1 MNNYGIFFKKYLL
14 EIAHFNPKY
23 ILMVGILLMSCEDIL
38 SDNSE
43 ESGIINPADWVELH
57 NPTNESIAI
66 GLWEFKDGDDTHVFI
81 IPENQV
87 LESGSYLV
95 LCKDSLAFNDNF
107 PNVSNFIGEFDF
119 GLNGGGELVRLF
131 DAEELPVD
139 SVNYDDSSPWPLEP
153 DGNGPTLELIH
164 PSLDNDLGVN
174 WATSDNNGGTPGM
187 VNSVFT
193 ADSSKSLVSRIVINE
208 INYNSADE

>member
-1 MNNYGIFFKKYLL
+1 
-14 EIAHFNPKY
+14 
-23 ILMVGILLMSCEDIL
+23 MVGILLMSCEDSIFN
-38 SDNSE
+38 NSE
-43 ESGIINPADWVELH
+43 ESGIINPADWVELY

-87 LESGSYLV
+87 LESGAYLV

-131 DAEELPVD
+131 DTEGLLVD
-139 SVNYDDSSPWPLEP
+139 EVNYDDSSPWPLEP

-174 WATSDNNGGTPGM
+174 WATSGNNGGTPGV
-187 VNSVFT
+187 VNSVYT
-193 ADSSKSLVSRIVINE
+193 ADSSNSLVSGIVINE

>member
-1 MNNYGIFFKKYLL
+1 MNNSVFLKIYLL

-23 ILMVGILLMSCEDIL
+23 ILMVGILLMSCEDSIFN
-38 SDNSE
+38 NSE
-43 ESGIINPADWVELH
+43 ESGIINPADWVELY

-66 GLWEFKDGDDTHVFI
+66 GWWEFKDGDDTHVFI

-87 LESGSYLV
+87 LESGAYLV

-187 VNSVFT
+187 VNSVYT
-193 ADSSKSLVSRIVINE
+193 ADSSNSLVSGIVINE

>member
-14 EIAHFNPKY
+14 EIVQFNLKY
-23 ILMVGILLMSCEDIL
+23 ILMVGILLMSCEDSIFNN
-38 SDNSE
+38 SDE
-43 ESGIINPADWVELH
+43 IKYVNPADWVELY

-66 GLWEFKDGDDTHVFI
+66 GWWEFKDGDSTHVFI

-87 LESGSYLV
+87 LESGAYLV

-139 SVNYDDSSPWPLEP
+139 EVNYDDSSPWPLEP

-187 VNSVFT
+187 VNSVYT

>member
-1 MNNYGIFFKKYLL
+1 MNYSGIIDNLL
-14 EIAHFNPKY
+14 VVINCNKSN
-23 ILMVGILLMSCEDIL
+23 IILLFGVVLLSCEDSI
-38 SDNSE
+38 SNYSQE
-43 ESGIINPADWVELH
+43 NEYVNPGDWVELH

-66 GLWEFKDGDDTHVFI
+66 GLWEFKDGNDAHVFI

-87 LESGSYLV
+87 LESGAYLV

-107 PNVSNFIGEFDF
+107 PNVSNFIGKFNF

-139 SVNYDDSSPWPLEP
+139 EVNYDDSSPWPMEP

-174 WATSDNNGGTPGM
+174 WAASDNNGGTPGV
-187 VNSVFT
+187 VNSVYT
-193 ADSSKSLVSRIVINE
+193 ADSSNSLVSGILINE

>member
-1 MNNYGIFFKKYLL
+1 MNYSENIDNLL
-14 EIAHFNPKY
+14 VVINCNKSN
-23 ILMVGILLMSCEDIL
+23 IILLFGLVLLSCEDPI
-38 SDNSE
+38 SNNSQE
-43 ESGIINPADWVELH
+43 NEYVNPGDWVELH

-66 GLWEFKDGDDTHVFI
+66 GLWKFKDGNDTHVFI

-87 LESGSYLV
+87 LESGAYLV

-139 SVNYDDSSPWPLEP
+139 EVNYNDSSPWPLEP

-164 PSLDNDLGVN
+164 PSLDNDMGVN
-174 WATSDNNGGTPGM
+174 WATSDNNGGTPGV
-187 VNSVFT
+187 VNSVYT
-193 ADSSKSLVSRIVINE
+193 ADSSNSLVSGILINE

>member
-1 MNNYGIFFKKYLL
+1 MQLNTNI
-14 EIAHFNPKY
+14 
-23 ILMVGILLMSCEDIL
+23 ILLFGVVLLSCEDPI
-38 SDNSE
+38 SNNSQE
-43 ESGIINPADWVELH
+43 NEYVNPGDWVELH

-66 GLWEFKDGDDTHVFI
+66 GLWELKDRNDTHVFI

-87 LESGSYLV
+87 LESGAYLV

-119 GLNGGGELVRLF
+119 GLNGGGEVVRLF
-131 DAEELPVD
+131 DAEELQVD
-139 SVNYDDSSPWPLEP
+139 EVNYDDSSPWPLEP

-174 WATSDNNGGTPGM
+174 WAASDNNGGTPGV
-187 VNSVFT
+187 VNSVYT
-193 ADSSKSLVSRIVINE
+193 ADSSNSLVSGIVINE

>member
-1 MNNYGIFFKKYLL
+1 MNNSVFLKIYLL

-23 ILMVGILLMSCEDIL
+23 ILMVGILLMSCEDSIFN
-38 SDNSE
+38 NSE
-43 ESGIINPADWVELH
+43 ESGIINPADWVELY

-66 GLWEFKDGDDTHVFI
+66 GWWEFKDGDDTHVFI

-87 LESGSYLV
+87 LESGAYLV

-119 GLNGGGELVRLF
+119 GLNGGGEVVRLF

-139 SVNYDDSSPWPLEP
+139 EVNYDDSSPWPLEP

-187 VNSVFT
+187 VNSVYT

>member
-1 MNNYGIFFKKYLL
+1 MNYSENIDNLL
-14 EIAHFNPKY
+14 VVINCNKSN
-23 ILMVGILLMSCEDIL
+23 IILLFGVVLLSCEDPI
-38 SDNSE
+38 SNNSQE
-43 ESGIINPADWVELH
+43 NEYVNPGDWVELH

-66 GLWEFKDGDDTHVFI
+66 GLWEFQDGDDTHVFI

-87 LESGSYLV
+87 LESGAYLV

-131 DAEELPVD
+131 DAEGLPID
-139 SVNYDDSSPWPLEP
+139 EVNYDDSSPWPMEP

-174 WATSDNNGGTPGM
+174 WATSDNNGGTPGV
-187 VNSVFT
+187 VNSVYT
-193 ADSSKSLVSRIVINE
+193 LDSSNSLVSGIVINE

>member
-1 MNNYGIFFKKYLL
+1 MNYSENIDNLLVVINCKKYNL
-14 EIAHFNPKY
+14 I
-23 ILMVGILLMSCEDIL
+23 IIIGVLLMSCEDIL

-66 GLWEFKDGDDTHVFI
+66 GLWEFKNGNDTHVFI

-87 LESGSYLV
+87 LESGAYLV

-139 SVNYDDSSPWPLEP
+139 EVNYNDSSPWPLEP

-174 WATSDNNGGTPGM
+174 WATSDNNGGTPGV
-187 VNSVFT
+187 VNSVYT
-193 ADSSKSLVSRIVINE
+193 ADSSNSLVSGIVINE

>member
-14 EIAHFNPKY
+14 EIVQFNLKY

-66 GLWEFKDGDDTHVFI
+66 GLWEFKDGNDTHVFI

-87 LESGSYLV
+87 LESGAYLV

-119 GLNGGGELVRLF
+119 GLNGGGELVRIF
-131 DAEELPVD
+131 DAEGLLVD
-139 SVNYDDSSPWPLEP
+139 EVNYDDSSPWPLEP
-153 DGNGPTLELIH
+153 DGNGPTLELID
-164 PSLDNDLGVN
+164 PSLDNGLGEN
-174 WATSDNNGGTPGM
+174 WAASDINGGTPGM
-187 VNSVFT
+187 INSVYT
-193 ADSSKSLVSRIVINE
+193 ADNSHSIASGIVINE
-208 INYNSADE
+208 INYNSPDE

>member
-1 MNNYGIFFKKYLL
+1 MNYSGIIDNLL
-14 EIAHFNPKY
+14 VVINCNKSN
-23 ILMVGILLMSCEDIL
+23 IILLFGVVLLSCEDPI
-38 SDNSE
+38 SNNSQE
-43 ESGIINPADWVELH
+43 NEYVNPGDWVELH

-66 GLWEFKDGDDTHVFI
+66 GFWEFKDGNDTHVFI

-87 LESGSYLV
+87 LESGAYLV

-119 GLNGGGELVRLF
+119 GLNGGGEVVRLF
-131 DAEELPVD
+131 DAGELQVD
-139 SVNYDDSSPWPLEP
+139 EVNYDDSSPWPLEP

-174 WATSDNNGGTPGM
+174 WATSDNNGGTPGV
-187 VNSVFT
+187 VNSVYT
-193 ADSSKSLVSRIVINE
+193 ADSSNSLVSGIVINE

>member
-1 MNNYGIFFKKYLL
+1 MNNSVFLKKYLL
-14 EIAHFNPKY
+14 EIVHFNRKY

-66 GLWEFKDGDDTHVFI
+66 GLWEFKDGNDTHVFI

-87 LESGSYLV
+87 LESGAYLV

-131 DAEELPVD
+131 DTEGLLVD
-139 SVNYDDSSPWPLEP
+139 EVNYDDSSPWPLEP
-153 DGNGPTLELIH
+153 DGNGPTLELID
-164 PSLDNDLGVN
+164 PSLDNGLGEN
-174 WATSDNNGGTPGM
+174 WAASDINGGTPGM
-187 VNSVFT
+187 INSVYT
-193 ADSSKSLVSRIVINE
+193 ADNSHSIASGIVINE
-208 INYNSADE
+208 INYNSPDE

>member
-1 MNNYGIFFKKYLL
+1 MNYSENIDNLL
-14 EIAHFNPKY
+14 VVINCNKSN
-23 ILMVGILLMSCEDIL
+23 IILLFGVVLLSCEDSI
-38 SDNSE
+38 SNYSQE
-43 ESGIINPADWVELH
+43 NEYVNPGDWVELH
-57 NPTNESIAI
+57 NPTNESIVI
-66 GLWEFKDGDDTHVFI
+66 GLWEFKDGNDAHVFI

-87 LESGSYLV
+87 LESGAYLV

-139 SVNYDDSSPWPLEP
+139 EVNYNDSSPWPLEP

-164 PSLDNDLGVN
+164 PSLDSDLGVN
-174 WATSDNNGGTPGM
+174 WATSDNNGGTPGV
-187 VNSVFT
+187 VNSVYT
-193 ADSSKSLVSRIVINE
+193 ADSSNSLVSGIVINE

>member
-1 MNNYGIFFKKYLL
+1 MNYLGD
-14 EIAHFNPKY
+14 IDN
-23 ILMVGILLMSCEDIL
+23 ILVVIDSNKSNIILLFGLVLLSCEDPI
-38 SDNSE
+38 SNNSQE
-43 ESGIINPADWVELH
+43 NEYVNPGDWVELH
-57 NPTNESIAI
+57 NPTNESISI
-66 GLWEFKDGDDTHVFI
+66 GLWEFKDGIDTHVFI
-81 IPENQV
+81 FPENQV
-87 LESGSYLV
+87 IESGAYLV

-107 PNVSNFIGEFDF
+107 PNISNFIGEFDF

-139 SVNYDDSSPWPLEP
+139 SVNYDDSSPWPMEP

-174 WATSDNNGGTPGM
+174 WATSDNNGGTPGV
-187 VNSVFT
+187 VNSVYT
-193 ADSSKSLVSRIVINE
+193 ADSSNSLVSGILINE

>member
-1 MNNYGIFFKKYLL
+1 MNNSVFLKKYLL
-14 EIAHFNPKY
+14 VIVHFNRKY

-66 GLWEFKDGDDTHVFI
+66 GLWEFKDGNDTHVFI

-87 LESGSYLV
+87 LESGAYLV

-131 DAEELPVD
+131 DTEGLLVD
-139 SVNYDDSSPWPLEP
+139 EVNYDDSSPWPLEP

-174 WATSDNNGGTPGM
+174 WAASDNNGGTPGV
-187 VNSVFT
+187 VNSVYT
-193 ADSSKSLVSRIVINE
+193 ADNSHSIASGIVINE
-208 INYNSADE
+208 INYNSPDE

>member
-1 MNNYGIFFKKYLL
+1 
-14 EIAHFNPKY
+14 
-23 ILMVGILLMSCEDIL
+23 MSCEVPI
-38 SDNSE
+38 SNNYQE
-43 ESGIINPADWVELH
+43 NEYVNPGDWVELH

-87 LESGSYLV
+87 LESGAYLV

-139 SVNYDDSSPWPLEP
+139 EVNYNDSSPWPLEP

-164 PSLDNDLGVN
+164 PSLDNDLGQN

-187 VNSVFT
+187 VNSVYT

>member
-1 MNNYGIFFKKYLL
+1 MNNSVFLKKYLM
-14 EIAHFNPKY
+14 EIVHFNLKY

-43 ESGIINPADWVELH
+43 ESGIINPADWVELY
-57 NPTNESIAI
+57 NPTNESITI
-66 GLWEFKDGDDTHVFI
+66 GLWKFKDRNDTHVFI

-87 LESGSYLV
+87 LESGAYLV

-131 DAEELPVD
+131 DAEGLLVD
-139 SVNYDDSSPWPLEP
+139 EVNYDDSSPWPLEP

-164 PSLDNDLGVN
+164 PSLDNRLGAN
-174 WATSDNNGGTPGM
+174 WSASDINGGTPGLI
-187 VNSVFT
+187 NSVYAT
-193 ADSSKSLVSRIVINE
+193 DNSNNIASGIVINE
-208 INYNSADE
+208 INYNSANE

>member
-1 MNNYGIFFKKYLL
+1 MNCSGMIEKLLVGINCKKYNL
-14 EIAHFNPKY
+14 
-23 ILMVGILLMSCEDIL
+23 ILIIGVLLMSCEDIL
-38 SDNSE
+38 SDNYE
-43 ESGIINPADWVELH
+43 ESEIINPADWVELY

-66 GLWEFKDGDDTHVFI
+66 GWWEFKDGDDTHVFI

-87 LESGSYLV
+87 LESGAYLV

-131 DAEELPVD
+131 DADELPVD
-139 SVNYDDSSPWPLEP
+139 EVNYNDSSPWPLEP

-174 WATSDNNGGTPGM
+174 WAASDNNGGTPGV
-187 VNSVFT
+187 VNSVYT
-193 ADSSKSLVSRIVINE
+193 ADSSNSLVSGILINE

>member
-1 MNNYGIFFKKYLL
+1 MQLNTNI
-14 EIAHFNPKY
+14 
-23 ILMVGILLMSCEDIL
+23 ILLLVLVLLSCDDPI
-38 SDNSE
+38 SNNSQE
-43 ESGIINPADWVELH
+43 NEYVNPGDWVELH

-66 GLWEFKDGDDTHVFI
+66 GLWEFKDGNDAHVFI

-87 LESGSYLV
+87 LESGAYLV

-119 GLNGGGELVRLF
+119 GLNGGGEVVRLF
-131 DAEELPVD
+131 DAGELQVD
-139 SVNYDDSSPWPLEP
+139 EVNYDDSSPWPLEP

-174 WATSDNNGGTPGM
+174 WATSDNNGGTPGV
-187 VNSVFT
+187 VNSVYT
-193 ADSSKSLVSRIVINE
+193 ADSSNSLVSEILINE

>member
-1 MNNYGIFFKKYLL
+1 MNYSEYIDNLL
-14 EIAHFNPKY
+14 VVINCNKSN
-23 ILMVGILLMSCEDIL
+23 IILLFGVVLLSCEDSI
-38 SDNSE
+38 SNYSQE
-43 ESGIINPADWVELH
+43 NEYVNPGDWVELH

-66 GLWEFKDGDDTHVFI
+66 GLWKFKDGNDTHVFI

-87 LESGSYLV
+87 LESGAYLV

-107 PNVSNFIGEFDF
+107 PNVSNFTGKFNF

-131 DAEELPVD
+131 DAEGGTVD
-139 SVNYDDSSPWPLEP
+139 EVVYDDSSPWPMEP
-153 DGNGPTLELIH
+153 DGNGPTLDLIH

-174 WATSDNNGGTPGM
+174 WATSDNNGGTPGV
-187 VNSVFT
+187 VNSVYT
-193 ADSSKSLVSRIVINE
+193 ADSSNSLVSGIVINE

>member
-1 MNNYGIFFKKYLL
+1 MNNSVFLKKYLM
-14 EIAHFNPKY
+14 EIVHFNRKY

-66 GLWEFKDGDDTHVFI
+66 GWWEFKDGDDTHVFI

-87 LESGSYLV
+87 LESGAYLV

-131 DAEELPVD
+131 DTEGLLVD
-139 SVNYDDSSPWPLEP
+139 EVNYDDSSPWPLEP
-153 DGNGPTLELIH
+153 DGNGPTLEHIH

-187 VNSVFT
+187 VNSVYT

>member
-1 MNNYGIFFKKYLL
+1 MNNSGIFFKKYLI
-14 EIAHFNPKY
+14 EIVHFNLKY
-23 ILMVGILLMSCEDIL
+23 ILMVGILLMSCEDFV
-38 SDNSE
+38 SDHSE
-43 ESGIINPADWVELH
+43 ESGIINPEDWVELH

-66 GLWEFKDGDDTHVFI
+66 GLWEFKDGNDAHVII

-87 LESGSYLV
+87 LESGAYLV

-139 SVNYDDSSPWPLEP
+139 EVNYDDSSPWPLEP

-187 VNSVFT
+187 VNSVYT
-193 ADSSKSLVSRIVINE
+193 ADSSNSLVSGILINE

>member
-1 MNNYGIFFKKYLL
+1 MNCSEMIEKILVGINCKKYNL
-14 EIAHFNPKY
+14 I
-23 ILMVGILLMSCEDIL
+23 IIIGVLLMSCEDIL
-38 SDNSE
+38 SDHSE

-66 GLWEFKDGDDTHVFI
+66 GLWEFKDGNDAHVFI

-87 LESGSYLV
+87 LESGAYLV

-139 SVNYDDSSPWPLEP
+139 EVNYDDSSPWPLEP

-174 WATSDNNGGTPGM
+174 WATSDNNGGTPGV
-187 VNSVFT
+187 VNSVYT
-193 ADSSKSLVSRIVINE
+193 ADSSNSLVSGILINE

>member
-1 MNNYGIFFKKYLL
+1 MNYSGIIDNLL
-14 EIAHFNPKY
+14 VVINCNKSN
-23 ILMVGILLMSCEDIL
+23 IILLFGVVLLSCEDPI
-38 SDNSE
+38 SNYSQE
-43 ESGIINPADWVELH
+43 NEYVNPGDWVELH
-57 NPTNESIAI
+57 NPTNESITI
-66 GLWEFKDGDDTHVFI
+66 GLWEFKDGNDTHVFI

-87 LESGSYLV
+87 LESGAYLV

-119 GLNGGGELVRLF
+119 GLNGGGEVVRLF
-131 DAEELPVD
+131 DAGELQVD
-139 SVNYDDSSPWPLEP
+139 EVNYDDSSPWPLEP

-187 VNSVFT
+187 VNSVYT

>member
-1 MNNYGIFFKKYLL
+1 MNYSEIIDNLL
-14 EIAHFNPKY
+14 VVINCNKSN
-23 ILMVGILLMSCEDIL
+23 IILLFGVVLLSCEDPI
-38 SDNSE
+38 SNNSQE
-43 ESGIINPADWVELH
+43 NEYVNPGDWVELH

-66 GLWEFKDGDDTHVFI
+66 GLWEFKDGNDAHVFI

-87 LESGSYLV
+87 LESGAYLV

-139 SVNYDDSSPWPLEP
+139 EVNYNDSSPWPLEP

-174 WATSDNNGGTPGM
+174 WATSDNNGGTPGV
-187 VNSVFT
+187 VNSVYT
-193 ADSSKSLVSRIVINE
+193 ADSSNSLVSGIVINE

>member
-1 MNNYGIFFKKYLL
+1 MNYSEIIDNLL
-14 EIAHFNPKY
+14 VVINCNKSN
-23 ILMVGILLMSCEDIL
+23 IILLFGVVLLSCEDPI
-38 SDNSE
+38 SNNSQE
-43 ESGIINPADWVELH
+43 NEYVNPGDWVELH

-66 GLWEFKDGDDTHVFI
+66 GLWEFKDGNDAHVFI

-87 LESGSYLV
+87 LESGAYLV

-131 DAEELPVD
+131 DAEGLPVD
-139 SVNYDDSSPWPLEP
+139 EVIYNDSLPWPMEP

-164 PSLDNDLGVN
+164 PSLNNDLGSN
-174 WATSDNNGGTPGM
+174 WAASDNNGGTPGV
-187 VNSVFT
+187 VNSIYT
-193 ADSSKSLVSRIVINE
+193 ADSSNSLVSGIVINE

>member
-1 MNNYGIFFKKYLL
+1 MNNFVFLKIYLL

-23 ILMVGILLMSCEDIL
+23 ILMVGILLMSCEDSIFN
-38 SDNSE
+38 NSE
-43 ESGIINPADWVELH
+43 ESGIINPADWVELY

-87 LESGSYLV
+87 LESGAYLV

-131 DAEELPVD
+131 DADELPVD
-139 SVNYDDSSPWPLEP
+139 EVNYNDSSPWPLEP

-164 PSLDNDLGVN
+164 PSLDNDLGVK
-174 WATSDNNGGTPGM
+174 WATSDNNGGTPGK
-187 VNSVFT
+187 VNSVYS
-193 ADSSKSLVSRIVINE
+193 AENSNSIASGIVINE
-208 INYNSADE
+208 INYNSAD

>member
-1 MNNYGIFFKKYLL
+1 MNNSVFLKIYLL
-14 EIAHFNPKY
+14 EVAHFNPKY
-23 ILMVGILLMSCEDIL
+23 ILMVGILLMSCEDSIFN
-38 SDNSE
+38 NSE
-43 ESGIINPADWVELH
+43 ESGIINPADWVELY
-57 NPTNESIAI
+57 NPTNESITI
-66 GLWEFKDGDDTHVFI
+66 GLWKFKDRNDTHVFI

-87 LESGSYLV
+87 LESGAYLV

-131 DAEELPVD
+131 DAEKLPVD
-139 SVNYDDSSPWPLEP
+139 EVNYDDSSPWPLEP

-174 WATSDNNGGTPGM
+174 WATSDNNGGTPGV
-187 VNSVFT
+187 VNSVYT
-193 ADSSKSLVSRIVINE
+193 ADSSNSLVSGIVINE

>member
-1 MNNYGIFFKKYLL
+1 MNYSENIDNLL
-14 EIAHFNPKY
+14 VVINCNKSN
-23 ILMVGILLMSCEDIL
+23 IILLFGVVLLSCEDSI
-38 SDNSE
+38 SNYSQE
-43 ESGIINPADWVELH
+43 NEYVNPGDWVELH

-66 GLWEFKDGDDTHVFI
+66 GLWKFKDGNDTHVFI

-87 LESGSYLV
+87 LESGAYLV

-139 SVNYDDSSPWPLEP
+139 EVNYDDSSPWPLEP

-174 WATSDNNGGTPGM
+174 WATSDNNGGTPGV
-187 VNSVFT
+187 VNSVYT
-193 ADSSKSLVSRIVINE
+193 ADSSNSLVSGIVINE